1 MSLTFKLKMVFSVLC
16 FFFKPASWHLLLYQY
31 RSIHFDRH
39 ISKEHSPIESV
50 FHVPLL
56 YFEHLPLQRSLH
68 GPDGLG
74 DCHIINALFD
84 VSSHSFSV
92 LLQVCVVVVGGRLF
106 KHVPVCA
113 LKAVL

>member
-1 MSLTFKLKMVFSVLC
+1 MSLTFKLKMVFSVLG

-31 RSIHFDRH
+31 RSIHVDTH

-68 GPDGLG
+68 GPEVLDRDSGRRQ
-74 DCHIINALFD
+74 
-84 VSSHSFSV
+84 SSILICACTMSV
-92 LLQVCVVVVGGRLF
+92 EYANTF
-106 KHVPVCA
+106 Y
-113 LKAVL
+113 